1 MAVLDGIRVVVTGS
15 AAALDMASL
24 LLSDNGAEVIRV
36 EPPGGDPRRGLPAWR
51 LWNRGTRSIVLDATA
66 AADRDAAS
74 ALVDAA
80 DVLLEAQ
87 GGTAGLGWS
96 FGYPALAARNPGLVH
111 CTVTAFGRSGELS
124 WLPPYDG
131 VVEARSGANV
141 DLGVTLDVQTPAY
154 RARPNPSY
162 GAANIAVQSIAAAL
176 LVRERDGGGQHID
189 TSLYQG
195 LLAYDFSSALR
206 RQNDLGELDP
216 PLPATARRVGPF
228 LPYLAVRCQDGQW
241 MQITNNTARL
251 FRHWMEVIGLA
262 HIWDDPRWKGAP
274 SDIPDL
280 EAKVELAYLILDR
293 MGTRT
298 FDEWLDI
305 FLREGLTGDHF
316 LTTQQALDHPQV
328 IHNGSVI
335 ELDDPEVGPT
345 LQLGPT
351 IRFADSPAVVPT
363 AAPLLD
369 ADRAGLLGTQP
380 PARKP
385 PTPANGQA
393 AAAGPGP
400 LAGMLVLDFAT
411 WLACPFGTSLLA
423 DMGARVIKVESP
435 AGDDARHGLGGRA
448 RTFQGK
454 ESLAIDL
461 KSEEGLAAVRRLVA
475 QADAV
480 MHNMRGDAAAR
491 LGIDYE
497 SARKLNPGLVYLYAG
512 SYGSTGPGAGRAAF
526 HPMMGAL
533 SGGAL
538 RQIGR
543 GNEPPAADVPLDA
556 GRPLR
561 VLAADDPL
569 ERGLARHHRRP
580 RRRHRAE
587 PRPAA
592 PPAHRPRPVHR
603 DHHAGQQPAAVLRR
617 RHPLRGQ
624 ARPARTRR
632 RPQGHQRAQPAVPDG
647 RGMAVRVH
655 PDRTGMAAAVHDGRP
670 RRMARRCPVPDGRL
684 APALQRPARGGTG
697 HGARSTAGR
706 RHGSRRSPGP
716 AWRAS
721 APTPAPGMTSSCP
734 TRKALAMASW

>member
-36 EPPGGDPRRGLPAWR
+36 EPPGGDTRRGLPAWR
-51 LWNRGTRSIVLDATA
+51 LWNRGARSIVLDPSV
-66 AADRDAAS
+66 AADRDAAT
-74 ALVDAA
+74 ALIDTA

-87 GGTAGLGWS
+87 GGAAGLGWS
-96 FGYPALAARNPGLVH
+96 FGYQALAARNPGLVH

-141 DLGVTLDVQTPAY
+141 DLGVTLGRETPAY

-176 LVRERDGGGQHID
+176 LVRERDGRGQHID

-206 RQNDLGELDP
+206 RQNDLGQLDP

-262 HIWDDPRWKGAP
+262 HILDDPRWKGAP
-274 SDIPDL
+274 SDIPDV
-280 EAKVELAYLILDR
+280 EAKVELAHLILDR

-363 AAPLLD
+363 AAPVLD
-369 ADRAGLLGTQP
+369 ADRGGLLGTQRAAP
-380 PARKP
+380 RAADAG
-385 PTPANGQA
+385 ANGQA
-393 AAAGPGP
+393 DAADPPGQGRWP
-400 LAGMLVLDFAT
+400 GCSYWTSPRGWPARSAPRCWPT
-411 WLACPFGTSLLA
+411 WARASSRSSHRPAMTPGTAS
-423 DMGARVIKVESP
+423 
-435 AGDDARHGLGGRA
+435 
-448 RTFQGK
+448 
-454 ESLAIDL
+454 
-461 KSEEGLAAVRRLVA
+461 
-475 QADAV
+475 
-480 MHNMRGDAAAR
+480 AAAR
-491 LGIDYE
+491 AP
-497 SARKLNPGLVYLYAG
+497 SRARKAWP
-512 SYGSTGPGAGRAAF
+512 STSRA
-526 HPMMGAL
+526 
-533 SGGAL
+533 
-538 RQIGR
+538 RK
-543 GNEPPAADVPLDA
+543 
-556 GRPLR
+556 
-561 VLAADDPL
+561 
-569 ERGLARHHRRP
+569 
-580 RRRHRAE
+580 
-587 PRPAA
+587 AA
-592 PPAHRPRPVHR
+592 PPCGGWWPRPTRSCTTCAATPRPVW
-603 DHHAGQQPAAVLRR
+603 AST
-617 RHPLRGQ
+617 
-624 ARPARTRR
+624 TR
-632 RPQGHQRAQPAVPDG
+632 
-647 RGMAVRVH
+647 
-655 PDRTGMAAAVHDGRP
+655 
-670 RRMARRCPVPDGRL
+670 
-684 APALQRPARGGTG
+684 APEN
-697 HGARSTAGR
+697 
-706 RHGSRRSPGP
+706 
-716 AWRAS
+716 
-721 APTPAPGMTSSCP
+721 
-734 TRKALAMASW
+734 

>member
-1 MAVLDGIRVVVTGS
+1 MAVLTGIRVVVTGS

-36 EPPGGDPRRGLPAWR
+36 EPPGGDPRRALPAWR
-51 LWNRGTRSIVLDATA
+51 LWNRGARSIVLDPSA
-66 AADRDAAS
+66 AANRDAAT
-74 ALVDAA
+74 ALIDTA

-87 GGTAGLGWS
+87 GGASGLGWS
-96 FGYPALAARNPGLVH
+96 FAYQALAERNPGLVH

-141 DLGVTLDVQTPAY
+141 DLGATLGRETPAY

-176 LVRERDGGGQHID
+176 LVRERDGRGQHID

-216 PLPATARRVGPF
+216 PLPATARRLGPF
-228 LPYLAVRCQDGQW
+228 LPYLPVRCQDGQW

-262 HIWDDPRWKGAP
+262 HIFDDPRWKGAP

-280 EAKVELAYLILDR
+280 EAKVELAHLILDR
-293 MGTRT
+293 MATRT

-305 FLREGLTGDHF
+305 FLREGLTGDRF

-351 IRFADSPAVVPT
+351 IRFADSPAIVPT
-363 AAPLLD
+363 PAPLPD
-369 ADRAGLLGTQP
+369 ADRGALLGTQRP
-380 PARKP
+380 PRVP

-393 AAAGPGP
+393 ARRVRPTDKPRRRPGQRASRRRRPSAGPGP

-411 WLACPFGTSLLA
+411 WLAGPFGTSLLA
-423 DMGARVIKVESP
+423 DMGARVIKIESP

-461 KSEEGLAAVRRLVA
+461 KSEEGRAAVRRLVA

-497 SARKLNPGLVYLYAG
+497 TARELNPQHHLPVRRLLRVDR
-512 SYGSTGPGAGRAAF
+512 AGRRPRRVPPDDGRAQRRCPAAARSRKRAARRRC
-526 HPMMGAL
+526 PA
-533 SGGAL
+533 
-538 RQIGR
+538 GR
-543 GNEPPAADVPLDA
+543 GGPL
-556 GRPLR
+556 P
-561 VLAADDPL
+561 VLPADDPL
-569 ERGLARHHRRP
+569 E
-580 RRRHRAE
+580 
-587 PRPAA
+587 
-592 PPAHRPRPVHR
+592 
-603 DHHAGQQPAAVLRR
+603 
-617 RHPLRGQ
+617 
-624 ARPARTRR
+624 
-632 RPQGHQRAQPAVPDG
+632 
-647 RGMAVRVH
+647 
-655 PDRTGMAAAVHDGRP
+655 
-670 RRMARRCPVPDGRL
+670 
-684 APALQRPARGGTG
+684 
-697 HGARSTAGR
+697 
-706 RHGSRRSPGP
+706 
-716 AWRAS
+716 
-721 APTPAPGMTSSCP
+721 
-734 TRKALAMASW
+734 